1 MSLLASAVPRGVV
14 PGGRIDLIGS
24 RLPLAADGPPDV
36 WVGGHRAH
44 VAAASSSRV
53 SIIVPVACE
62 GGPTPVRMDG
72 LAGDGLVIDVA
83 RVVTTGVHQVD
94 SPACLSDGTIW
105 ATQSGSRN
113 EKADAPLHRISAD
126 GVRESLPLAIANPTG
141 LAVGPDGA
149 LYVSSRFEGTVYR
162 VLDGQAGVVVHASE
176 LGVATGLAFGPDGAL
191 YVGDRAGTIW
201 RVPPRDGA
209 DAASSLEAFATLPS
223 SVAAFHLAF
232 GPDGNLYV
240 TAPTLASRDVV
251 YRISPDRR
259 VDVWATGFGRPQ
271 GLAITPAG
279 TMFVCDAL
287 AGASGLYRMEIGD
300 TTPRPEL
307 IVTAPQLIGVA
318 LHPHGGLVLAS
329 SDTIWRL

>member
-1 MSLLASAVPRGVV
+1 M

-24 RLPLAADGPPDV
+24 RLPLAADGPPTV

-44 VAAASSSRV
+44 VVAASSSRL
-53 SIIVPVACE
+53 SIIVPSACE
-62 GGPTPVRMDG
+62 GGPTSVRVDG
-72 LAGDGLVIDVA
+72 VDEDGVVVDVA
-83 RVVTTGVHQVD
+83 RVVTAGVHQVD
-94 SPACLSDGTIW
+94 SPACAADGTIW

-113 EKADAPLHRISAD
+113 EKSDAPLHRISPD
-126 GVRESLPLAIANPTG
+126 GVRDSLSVAISNPTG

-162 VLDGQAGVVVHASE
+162 VDTSGQVGVYASE
-176 LGVATGLAFGPDGAL
+176 LGVATGLAFGSDGSL

-209 DAASSLEAFATLPS
+209 DGSSALETFATLPS
-223 SVAAFHLAF
+223 SVAAFHLAC
-232 GPDGNLYV
+232 GPDGCLYV

-271 GLAITPAG
+271 GLAVTASG

-287 AGASGLYRMEIGD
+287 AGSSGLYRMEIGD
-300 TTPRPEL
+300 DQPKPEL

-318 LHPHGGLVLAS
+318 VHPHGGLVLAS